1 MHVLKPHESEEN
13 QSSDKIYVLVFD
25 ITGVLWFVV
34 DNAKKIRR
42 DLRELL
48 HGQPRDPFNLELV
61 AASISRHGCEEE
73 GRAVRLRGHHGCLYD
88 RLYQPMK
95 FFAAFYVVNK
105 DFSIDLWS
113 RLQFSFA
120 PTFTQLRVKNEE
132 LNWVVCGQGGNSVVF
147 KIVDDSSVEPNMR
160 VQAAENKVQ
169 NFPAFVF
176 SKKFGAALLLDEL
189 EADGL
194 HYSVVGLR
202 ERMGGRDGRR
212 ESRIRLPA
220 SGSSGESSC
229 FDCRKGLKFNTGIS
243 ALKFIEYVPEE
254 GIFTLVSPT
263 AGPAC
268 IWVLRFTIEDGLTLD
283 PAKPTARIGK
293 SRLGGRRW
301 SRRRHD
307 HDRNQILFYPL
318 REVFSYAD
326 VLPAC
331 SINIGAPCTQIVPL
345 ETDEKLLVLTA
356 KGLQQYDFVYEE
368 AEDDPSSSSS
378 PKSSILT
385 LNDL

>member
-1 MHVLKPHESEEN
+1 MPPDANGRYELMRFVNLPLCNIFSMHVLKPHDTDEN
-13 QSSDKIYVLVFD
+13 QASDKVYVLVFD

-61 AASISRHGCEEE
+61 AASISRQGCEEE
-73 GRAVRLRGHHGCLYD
+73 GERFAFVATVWVLYD

-147 KIVDDSSVEPNMR
+147 KIVDDPSVEPNMR

-194 HYSVVGLR
+194 HYSVVGF
-202 ERMGGRDGRR
+202 
-212 ESRIRLPA
+212 A
-220 SGSSGESSC
+220 SGWVVATAVESPE
-229 FDCRKGLKFNTGIS
+229 FVYRQGLKFNTGIS

-283 PAKPTARIGK
+283 PAHSTARIGE
-293 SRLGGRRW
+293 
-301 SRRRHD
+301 
-307 HDRNQILFYPL
+307 P
-318 REVFSYAD
+318 
-326 VLPAC
+326 
-331 SINIGAPCTQIVPL
+331 
-345 ETDEKLLVLTA
+345 
-356 KGLQQYDFVYEE
+356 
-368 AEDDPSSSSS
+368 
-378 PKSSILT
+378 
-385 LNDL
+385 